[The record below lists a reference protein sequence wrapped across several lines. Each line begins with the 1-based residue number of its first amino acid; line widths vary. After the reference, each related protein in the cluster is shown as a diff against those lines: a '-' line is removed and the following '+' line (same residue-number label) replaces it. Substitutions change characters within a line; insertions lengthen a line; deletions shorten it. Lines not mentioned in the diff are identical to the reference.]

1 MFVADKSL
9 EYVSKTQQQV
19 SCVYYVPQL
28 TLFFCGAT
36 NHCEVTTGLST
47 MVLKAHVWLFALSS
61 MFFAAN
67 MGTRKNITQ

>member
-1 MFVADKSL
+1 MKHNSRSAAFTMS
-9 EYVSKTQQQV
+9 
-19 SCVYYVPQL
+19 QL

-67 MGTRKNITQ
+67 MGARKNSTQ